1 MTFAKQ
7 KVVTRKFVK
16 GKDSRQKNLVV
27 VGVLKNQNTKQI
39 KSCFVRIVKGGKTMI
54 NDKDLFNNSL
64 LNLIKLFEEL
74 EENNTN
80 EEKEI
85 PES

>member
-1 MTFAKQ
+1 
-7 KVVTRKFVK
+7 
-16 GKDSRQKNLVV
+16 
-27 VGVLKNQNTKQI
+27 
-39 KSCFVRIVKGGKTMI
+39 MI

-85 PES
+85 LES

>member
-1 MTFAKQ
+1 M
-7 KVVTRKFVK
+7 
-16 GKDSRQKNLVV
+16 
-27 VGVLKNQNTKQI
+27 
-39 KSCFVRIVKGGKTMI
+39 KGGKTMI

-85 PES
+85 LES